1 VLTFIVRRV
10 LLLVPILFGVS
21 IVTFLMVHLV
31 PGDPIQIMFGHS
43 ASGANLAQL
52 RHEYGL
58 DDPLPVQYLRFLRDM
73 VQGNMGTSIHSGRPV
88 SSEIGDRFP
97 ATLEL
102 TAAAMVMA
110 ILLGVSVG
118 VLAAGSRSRQL
129 DGLLMLGATF
139 GISLPSFFVG
149 LLLIYF
155 FALQLGWF
163 PVLSADDFQGLILP
177 AVTLALPAASVLAR
191 VTRSGLVEV
200 LSQDYIRTARAKGL
214 TWPRVVGYHATR
226 NGLIVVLT
234 IVGLQFG
241 SLIAGSVI
249 VETVFARPGLGS
261 LVVNAIQA
269 RDYPVIQG
277 TVLVF
282 ATFYV
287 IINLVVDILYGL
299 VNPRIRVS

>member
-31 PGDPIQIMFGHS
+31 PGDPIQILFGHG

-58 DDPLPVQYLRFLRDM
+58 DDPLPVQYVRFLRDM
-73 VQGNMGTSIHSGRPV
+73 LQGNMGTSIHSGRPV

-102 TAAAMVMA
+102 TAAAMVVA
-110 ILLGVSVG
+110 ILLGVSIG
-118 VLAAGSRSRQL
+118 VLAAGTRSRQL
-129 DGLLMLGATF
+129 DGLLMLGATL

-241 SLIAGSVI
+241 SLMAGSVI

-261 LVVNAIQA
+261 LVVDAIQA

-282 ATFYV
+282 ASFYV
-287 IINLVVDILYGL
+287 VINLVVDILYGL

>member
-1 VLTFIVRRV
+1 MLTFIARRL

-21 IVTFLMVHLV
+21 LVIFLMVHLV
-31 PGDPIQIMFGHS
+31 PGDPIQIMFGRG

-52 RHEYGL
+52 RHAYGL
-58 DDPLPVQYLRFLRDM
+58 DDPLPIQYLHFLGNLLHRDL
-73 VQGNMGTSIHSGRPV
+73 GTSIHSGRPV
-88 SSEIGDRFP
+88 FAEIADRFP
-97 ATLEL
+97 ATLTL
-102 TAAAMVMA
+102 TVTAMA
-110 ILLGVSVG
+110 IAVLLGVG
-118 VLAAGSRSRQL
+118 AGILAVGSRSRQI
-129 DGLLMLGATF
+129 DGLLMLGATL
-139 GISLPSFFVG
+139 GISLPSFFVA

-163 PVLSADDFQGLILP
+163 PVLSSNNLQGLVLP
-177 AVTLALPAASVLAR
+177 ALTLALPAASVLTR

-200 LSQDYIRTARAKGL
+200 VSQDYIRTARAKGL
-214 TWPRVVGYHATR
+214 AWPRVVTHHATR

-241 SLIAGSVI
+241 SLMAGSVI

-261 LVVNAIQA
+261 LAVNAIQA

-282 ATFYV
+282 ASSYV
-287 IINLVVDILYGL
+287 LINLVVDILYGL

>member
-1 VLTFIVRRV
+1 M

-21 IVTFLMVHLV
+21 IVTFLMVQLV

-43 ASGANLAQL
+43 ASGANLQVL

-58 DDPLPVQYLRFLRDM
+58 DDPLPLQYLRFM
-73 VQGNMGTSIHSGRPV
+73 GNLLHGNLGTSIHSSRAV
-88 SSEIGDRFP
+88 ISEISDRFP

-102 TAAAMVMA
+102 TAAAMMLA
-110 ILLGVSVG
+110 ILLGVSAG
-118 VLAAGSRSRQL
+118 VLAAGSRSRRL
-129 DGLLMLGATF
+129 DGLLMLGATLGF
-139 GISLPSFFVG
+139 SLPSFFVG

-163 PVLSADDFQGLILP
+163 PVLGSVTLQGLILP
-177 AVTLALPAASVLAR
+177 AVTLALPGASVLAR
-191 VTRSGLVEV
+191 VTRSGLVDV
-200 LSQDYIRTARAKGL
+200 LGQDYIRTARAKGL
-214 TWPRVVGYHATR
+214 SWPRVVVYHAVR

-241 SLIAGSVI
+241 SLMAGSVI

-261 LVVNAIQA
+261 LVVQAIQE

-277 TVLVF
+277 VVLVF
-282 ATFYV
+282 ASFYV
-287 IINLVVDILYGL
+287 LINLVVDILYGL
-299 VNPRIRVS
+299 INPRIRVS

>member
-73 VQGNMGTSIHSGRPV
+73 VHGNMGTSIHSGRPV

-241 SLIAGSVI
+241 SLMAGSVI